1 MMGPFMQAAGP
12 DGVISAEE
20 LVDLL
25 TATGQADYPRKGG
38 RFGLETC
45 RLMIAMLD
53 GMLCVCVVCVL
64 CVCWG

>member
-20 LVDLL
+20 LVGLL

-38 RFGLETC
+38 SFGLETC

-53 GMLCVCVVCVL
+53 GMLCVCVYV
-64 CVCWG
+64 GDEI